1 LNFAKKSMKY
11 SKDSLTDRLILII
24 AKSLRHKNYDKTI
37 KVADFWRKIMT
48 GDDQDEILISYKL
61 SETKEQKQQRIRLY
75 NSRTSYAS
83 HKIISTFKEV
93 ERSEEISNSITLK
106 KNDET
111 PDELMTRLKTYESG
125 FRDYVHESVRRL
137 NFFDPNAW
145 IINEFYQKNE
155 SEKPFCY
162 PLEILSP
169 YAIDYEYYYGDLQ
182 YLAIKQNV
190 KVMEPI
196 EKSSTS
202 PLKNVTKEYAEKDGS
217 QYTIYGPEWSIRMTE
232 YYGAPSDLE
241 IITIEKKEYT
251 VEYFNYKYKT
261 VPAIQVGYIKDPS
274 TNWETF
280 ESPLYSARHI
290 FNDLIN
296 TKAEYDLA
304 KAIHG
309 FIQKFAYA
317 ESCDYSIASEDG
329 NDRCDNGTMIL
340 SRGKCPSCKG
350 TGKKVHTTVQD
361 VILVKLP
368 SDKSEHIPLS
378 EYIYYQEIPKH
389 IIDGYK
395 QDIKD
400 LEIDISLAI
409 FNKDTFSQSE
419 VSTTA
424 TEIRL
429 NKQSVYNVLYE
440 FALNVQKVYK
450 ELALQ
455 VADVINLRDDIN
467 VEYTLPRDFQ
477 MESIDDLLLQRR
489 NAIGASVPYD
499 IVAAIDRKILMKQNM
514 DNSDLVSQIKA
525 QDLWRPFKDK
535 TESER
540 IGIISM
546 LADDDPDK
554 VLYIYFDKIFTEIWN
569 DVRYNNF
576 HKLTYKI
583 QKNIVDDAVK
593 NMIKL
598 KTPPEPIMKQGL
610 IEKTDPETQNAA
622 E

>member
-1 LNFAKKSMKY
+1 M
-11 SKDSLTDRLILII
+11 DRLILII
-24 AKSLRHKNYDKTI
+24 SKSIRHKYYTKTI
-37 KVADFWRKIMT
+37 ETADFWKKIMT
-48 GDDQDEILISYKL
+48 GDDQDEILVSYKL
-61 SETKEQKQQRIRLY
+61 SETKEQKKQRISLY

-83 HKIISTFKEV
+83 HKILSTFKEV
-93 ERSEEISNSITLK
+93 ERSEEISNTILLS

-111 PDELMTRLKTYESG
+111 PEEMMVRLKNYEGG
-125 FRDYVHESVRRL
+125 FRDYIHESVRRL

-145 IINEFYQKNE
+145 IITEFYQKNE
-155 SEKPFCY
+155 SEKPYCY
-162 PLEILSP
+162 PLEIMSQ
-169 YAIDYEYYYGDLQ
+169 YAIDYEESYGELH
-182 YLAIKQNV
+182 YLAIKQTI
-190 KVMEPI
+190 KVLEPVNN
-196 EKSSTS
+196 SSTS
-202 PLKNVTKEYAEKDGS
+202 PIKNVTPEYIEKDA
-217 QYTIYGPEWSIRMTE
+217 QQFTIYGPEWSFRITE
-232 YYGAPSDLE
+232 YYDGPTE
-241 IITIEKKEYT
+241 FNKIIIDKKEYT
-251 VEYFNYKYKT
+251 VEEFNYKFKT
-261 VPAIQVGYIKDPS
+261 VPAIKIGYIKDPS

-309 FIQKFAYA
+309 FIQKFAYV
-317 ESCDYSIASEDG
+317 ESCDYSVASEEG
-329 NDRCDNGTMIL
+329 NDRCDNGTLIL
-340 SRGKCPSCKG
+340 SRQKCPSCKG

-368 SDKSEHIPLS
+368 SEKSEHIPLS

-455 VADVINLRDDIN
+455 VADVINLRDVVKI
-467 VEYTLPRDFQ
+467 EYTLPRDFQ
-477 MESIDDLLLQRR
+477 MESVDDLLMQRKS
-489 NAIGASVPYD
+489 AISAGVPYD

-525 QDLWRPFKDK
+525 QDSWRPFKDK

-540 IGIISM
+540 IGIVSM
-546 LADDDPDK
+546 LPDDDPDK
-554 VLYIYFDKIFTEIWN
+554 VLYVYFDKIFTDIWN
-569 DVRYNNF
+569 DVKYNNF

-583 QKNIVDDAVK
+583 QKKVIDET
-593 NMIKL
+593 IKKL
-598 KTPPEPIMKQGL
+598 IKSKTPVEPINKQGL
-610 IEKTDPETQNAA
+610 IDKTELDG
-622 E
+622 